1 MDEHRRQNV
10 AYQYLCH
17 LEEAKRWMEA
27 CLQEGLAPPTELEES
42 LRNGVILARL
52 GHFFA
57 PEVCPL
63 RKIYDL
69 DQAYFRAHGLHFRH
83 TDNISRWRGA
93 MSRVGLPAIFHP
105 ETTDVYDKKNMPRLV
120 YCIHAL
126 SLYLSRLGL
135 APQIQD
141 LYGKVSF
148 TEEEINH
155 MKQEL
160 GKYGLQ
166 LPLFS
171 KIGGIL
177 ANELSVDEAS
187 VHAAVLAIN
196 RALEMGIVAQTLAA
210 LRNPSAML
218 AGLREGLGAAYHEV
232 LSKAKVQKA
241 QSATNRPRE
250 TPGGDDIYTQCLT
263 QAEIQGN
270 IDRVNVKSAL
280 WSVDDALEAQDAR
293 SLHSALQDPA
303 LALRNL
309 RRENADWYL
318 EQLRADRE
326 QQALVCQ
333 VGSADL
339 LKPEELQSG
348 LHVANERAEQ
358 ERAVE
363 QAVGHINTSIRR
375 GVAEETVRAL
385 SVSEAQLPD
394 VFPFAADLYQREL
407 ASLQRRHP
415 QGELAHEEVFIAVE
429 MLSAVALVDR
439 ALEDGDARSFWRS
452 LASPGLGLSE
462 LEESNVQR
470 YFDDLAKQKCQP
482 QAARKGF
489 LSWNDI
495 QASVNRVNASVER
508 ESEKILAIRLANEAL
523 GQDSPEG
530 TLRALLLPSAGFC
543 AVGLPTAKRYHAV
556 LTQMLKQKVQVTGDA
571 AASLWWE
578 EIQEGI
584 FKANRDTDAAQRM
597 ALGIAAINQAVKEGN
612 PLQTVRVLRNPDVR
626 LCGVVA
632 ECAASYQAE
641 LGAIAAARSP
651 PGRSGNPWVQ
661 HRLKHGMDYYFSLQT
676 FEGTWEQPH
685 PCAVSVA
692 HLSRE
697 EIQSTITRVTAS
709 HDRQRLWESHAPVV
723 ARLQAQMRGF
733 LVRRE
738 FVARRLLLV
747 QQALAARRIQAC
759 WRGYRQR
766 KSYRERLRFLQKNT
780 CAIVKIQAWVR
791 MWRAR
796 RRYRERLRYFRRR
809 VQAVIKIQ
817 AFFRASKAREDYRL
831 LVRSANPPLSTVR
844 RFAHLLEQ
852 SQQDYWEELELL
864 ELQERVVRGI
874 RHNRQLES
882 DLGLMDIKIGLL
894 VRNRI
899 TLQEVV
905 SHCKKL
911 TKKNKGQL
919 SDLLGQS
926 KERGLKALS
935 KEKQKVLEGYQH
947 LFHQLQSHPAY
958 LARLIP
964 QVPQSKSMAPVIFA
978 LYNYAS
984 SAREACLLLRL
995 FRSAVQEE
1003 VRSKATRIQDI
1014 LTGDPAV
1021 THLAVSFYRGAR
1033 GRSALR
1039 EILAGPVQDV
1049 LQDKTL
1055 RIHTSPVDIY
1065 RGWINQLESQSGRKS
1080 DLPYDVSPEQ
1090 ALGYP
1095 EVQRRLDISI
1105 RNLLAVAER
1114 FLLAI
1119 VSSVDKIPYGMRYI
1133 AKSLRT
1139 ALTEKFPTA
1148 TAEEIDKCIGN
1159 LLYYRFMNPAVVAP
1173 DAFDVVE
1180 LSAGLALHPDQR
1192 RNLGS
1197 VAKILQHAAAN
1208 QLFEGES
1215 SHLRVVNPYLQAAH
1229 QTFRG
1234 FICAA
1239 CCVPEPEER
1248 FSVDKYFETV
1258 AITKPVIY
1266 LTVGELVN
1274 MHKLL
1279 LEWRHTVA
1287 PSPQDP
1293 LHELLEDLGELPTV
1307 QSFIGGSDGC
1317 AANGD
1322 VQQALRRLA
1331 KTEISL
1337 VLSSKFDVTKEEAG
1351 DAGRG
1356 AKSLLLSTKQM
1367 LADVIQSQPGESLVE
1382 VLHTPASHD
1391 QETFHQRLM
1400 KRRAACSALVPDGAR
1415 PSRTLAA
1422 DGSLSLE
1429 EKKRTVVRNLR
1440 HLESLGLVSSASQYQ
1455 SIVSEMAKD
1464 ICRQRQLRQRRRADR
1479 EELQQALRGL
1489 GAKRVFHE
1497 EQIDYYSRYLQA
1509 CLAGLA
1515 SRSRYAAAAPK
1526 QAMRRYTAAQLSE
1539 RGVLLE
1545 IEGLPASQF
1554 RNVIFE
1560 IVPCGEA
1567 GEFQVKA
1574 KFMGIDMENFNLHYQ
1589 DLLQLQYEGVAVMQL
1604 FGKARVNVNL
1614 LIFLLN
1620 KKFFQK

>member
-1 MDEHRRQNV
+1 
-10 AYQYLCH
+10 
-17 LEEAKRWMEA
+17 MEA

-241 QSATNRPRE
+241 QSATNRV
-250 TPGGDDIYTQCLT
+250 DDIYTQCLT

-326 QQALVCQ
+326 QQALVL
-333 VGSADL
+333 GSADL

-632 ECAASYQAE
+632 EWSCF
-641 LGAIAAARSP
+641 GC
-651 PGRSGNPWVQ
+651 

-747 QQALAARRIQAC
+747 QQALAARRIQVGC
-759 WRGYRQR
+759 R
-766 KSYRERLRFLQKNT
+766 KGSALAVSSICLQ
-780 CAIVKIQAWVR
+780 IQAWVR

-809 VQAVIKIQ
+809 VSGSVY
-817 AFFRASKAREDYRL
+817 ARTRVFSCPS
-831 LVRSANPPLSTVR
+831 VRSANPPLSTVR

-935 KEKQKVLEGYQH
+935 KEKQKARATDH
-947 LFHQLQSHPAY
+947 LAAAGTSHPAY

-1307 QSFIGGSDGC
+1307 QDCLQESVRFSADPSWE
-1317 AANGD
+1317 
-1322 VQQALRRLA
+1322 ALRTASRLTRRSPRA
-1331 KTEISL
+1331 RATEP
-1337 VLSSKFDVTKEEAG
+1337 
-1351 DAGRG
+1351 GRPLCR
-1356 AKSLLLSTKQM
+1356 ACSTKQM

-1515 SRSRYAAAAPK
+1515 SRSRPRKK

>member
-1 MDEHRRQNV
+1 M
-10 AYQYLCH
+10 AL
-17 LEEAKRWMEA
+17 
-27 CLQEGLAPPTELEES
+27 LAAET
-42 LRNGVILARL
+42 G
-52 GHFFA
+52 G
-57 PEVCPL
+57 
-63 RKIYDL
+63 
-69 DQAYFRAHGLHFRH
+69 G
-83 TDNISRWRGA
+83 T
-93 MSRVGLPAIFHP
+93 RVGQGA
-105 ETTDVYDKKNMPRLV
+105 E
-120 YCIHAL
+120 
-126 SLYLSRLGL
+126 
-135 APQIQD
+135 
-141 LYGKVSF
+141 
-148 TEEEINH
+148 
-155 MKQEL
+155 
-160 GKYGLQ
+160 
-166 LPLFS
+166 
-171 KIGGIL
+171 
-177 ANELSVDEAS
+177 
-187 VHAAVLAIN
+187 
-196 RALEMGIVAQTLAA
+196 
-210 LRNPSAML
+210 
-218 AGLREGLGAAYHEV
+218 GAAEG
-232 LSKAKVQKA
+232 
-241 QSATNRPRE
+241 RP
-250 TPGGDDIYTQCLT
+250 
-263 QAEIQGN
+263 
-270 IDRVNVKSAL
+270 
-280 WSVDDALEAQDAR
+280 
-293 SLHSALQDPA
+293 
-303 LALRNL
+303 
-309 RRENADWYL
+309 
-318 EQLRADRE
+318 
-326 QQALVCQ
+326 
-333 VGSADL
+333 
-339 LKPEELQSG
+339 
-348 LHVANERAEQ
+348 
-358 ERAVE
+358 
-363 QAVGHINTSIRR
+363 
-375 GVAEETVRAL
+375 
-385 SVSEAQLPD
+385 
-394 VFPFAADLYQREL
+394 
-407 ASLQRRHP
+407 
-415 QGELAHEEVFIAVE
+415 
-429 MLSAVALVDR
+429 
-439 ALEDGDARSFWRS
+439 
-452 LASPGLGLSE
+452 
-462 LEESNVQR
+462 
-470 YFDDLAKQKCQP
+470 
-482 QAARKGF
+482 
-489 LSWNDI
+489 
-495 QASVNRVNASVER
+495 
-508 ESEKILAIRLANEAL
+508 
-523 GQDSPEG
+523 
-530 TLRALLLPSAGFC
+530 
-543 AVGLPTAKRYHAV
+543 
-556 LTQMLKQKVQVTGDA
+556 
-571 AASLWWE
+571 SLWGRCPDGAGGWQGGSD
-578 EIQEGI
+578 IG
-584 FKANRDTDAAQRM
+584 M

-641 LGAIAAARSP
+641 LGAIAAARR
-651 PGRSGNPWVQ
+651 RSGNPWVQ

-809 VQAVIKIQ
+809 VSGSV
-817 AFFRASKAREDYRL
+817 L
-831 LVRSANPPLSTVR
+831 RSANPPLSTVR

-1307 QSFIGGSDGC
+1307 QSFIGRPESVRFSADPSWE
-1317 AANGD
+1317 
-1322 VQQALRRLA
+1322 ALRTASRLTRRSPRA
-1331 KTEISL
+1331 RATEP
-1337 VLSSKFDVTKEEAG
+1337 
-1351 DAGRG
+1351 GRPLCR
-1356 AKSLLLSTKQM
+1356 ACSTKQM

-1515 SRSRYAAAAPK
+1515 SRSR
-1526 QAMRRYTAAQLSE
+1526 
-1539 RGVLLE
+1539 
-1545 IEGLPASQF
+1545 ASWVSDPHFALCFHGFQISTLFPRF